1 VQGLNIAV
9 ASSDGQ
15 CQMASQSHYEF
26 SNKVVLIT
34 GSSGSVGSRVLD
46 FFTSHGAT
54 TIGTYLDDKNTNTT
68 LSKLNP

>member
-9 ASSDGQ
+9 ASSNGQ
-15 CQMASQSHYEF
+15 CQMVSQSHYEF

-34 GSSGSVGSRVLD
+34 GSSGSVGSGVLD